1 MKPRGLLTLAMAL
14 QAVVTAAALLASYA
28 LIRTAQPHEFGP
40 AQILALLASGGVALV
55 LARFCARRVESR
67 QSKQAAA
74 QMAGEAEL
82 RAALAQSERQTQAVI
97 ETAFD
102 AFVQTDEDGIVVSW
116 SPQAEALS
124 GWTRAEAI
132 GRDVVDLVVAEPLRD
147 AFRQRMTQRLPELS
161 ESPIGIRFEASLI
174 HRNGDQILIEASS
187 TALRRGGSYVVNTFV
202 RDVTQKRAAEEQLIQ
217 AQKMEAVGQLTGG
230 IAHEFNNMLTVITG
244 TIEILAEAVRNDPH
258 LSTITKLI
266 SEAAD
271 RGATLTSSL
280 LSFARKQ
287 SLLPSEIDVNE
298 LIEEVARLL
307 LATFDKKIEIATKLN
322 REAWPALVDK
332 GQLSSALL
340 NLALN
345 ARDAMADGGKL
356 TIMTSNVVFGL
367 RDAAA
372 AGVGYAGDYV
382 EIAIADTGTGIAQSN
397 LGRIF
402 DPFFSTKEVGKGTGL
417 GLSMVFGFVKQS
429 GGSIKVSSEEGRG
442 TTFRI
447 YLPKAETGTGRA
459 TGDSVHRMVGGH
471 ETILC
476 VEDDREVRKYVTV
489 QLESLGYKV
498 IVAAGAVEAL
508 AIAAEGT
515 PFDLLFSD
523 IVMPGGMNGR
533 ELAERLVAA
542 RPSLRVLLTSGYA
555 YDSLHAQ
562 DRAGHGVPL
571 LTKPYRKAELAR
583 MLRRCLDTA
592 VDAVGDPIPLPYSV
606 QPEVDRFLRKQASD
620 ENGATR
626 SKK

>member
-1 MKPRGLLTLAMAL
+1 MNLRGLLTLAMAL
-14 QAVVTAAALLASYA
+14 QAVGTAAVLLASEVFA
-28 LIRTAQPHEFGP
+28 GTAGPRAFGA
-40 AQILALLASGGVALV
+40 AQILALLASGVIAAL
-55 LARFCARRVESR
+55 LARFCAHRIERR
-67 QSKQAAA
+67 QKKLADAH
-74 QMAGEAEL
+74 MAGEAEA
-82 RAALAQSERQTQAVI
+82 RRALAESERQTQAVI
-97 ETAFD
+97 GTALD
-102 AFVQTDEDGIVVSW
+102 AFVQIDEGGIVVSW

-132 GRDVVDLVVAEPLRD
+132 GRDVVDLVVAGPLRS
-147 AFRQRMTQRLPELS
+147 AFRQRMQRRLSELS
-161 ESPIGIRFEASLI
+161 ETPIGMRFEAVMV
-174 HRNGDQILIEASS
+174 HRNGDEILIEASS
-187 TALRRGGSYVVNTFV
+187 TSFRLGERHLINTFA
-202 RDVTQKRAAEEQLIQ
+202 RDVTRKRVTEEQLIQ

-244 TIEILAEAVRNDPH
+244 TIEILADAVKDDPH
-258 LSTITKLI
+258 LSPIAKLI

-271 RGATLTSSL
+271 RGAMLTSSL

-287 SLLPSEIDVNE
+287 SLLPTEIDVNE

-307 LATFDKKIEIATKLN
+307 LATFDKNIEIATRLD
-322 REAWPALVDK
+322 REVWPALVDR

-340 NLALN
+340 NLAIN

-356 TIMTSNVVFGL
+356 TMTTSNVVFGV

-382 EIAIADTGTGIAQSN
+382 EIAITDTGTGIPQSN

-447 YLPKAETGTGRA
+447 YLPKAETGARRGS
-459 TGDSVHRMVGGH
+459 GESEHRMVGGH

-476 VEDDREVRKYVTV
+476 VEDDGDVRKYVTV
-489 QLESLGYKV
+489 QLESLGYRV
-498 IVAAGAVEAL
+498 IGAANANEAI

-515 PFDLLFSD
+515 PFDLLFTD
-523 IVMPGGMNGR
+523 IVMAGGMNGG

-542 RPSLRVLLTSGYA
+542 RPSLRVLFTSGYA

-562 DRAGHGVPL
+562 GRAGHGAPL

-583 MLRRCLDTA
+583 MLRRCFDTA
-592 VDAVGDPIPLPYSV
+592 VDSVGDPIPLPYSV

-620 ENGATR
+620 EDGPTR
-626 SKK
+626 S

>member
-1 MKPRGLLTLAMAL
+1 MKLRGLLTLAMAL
-14 QAVVTAAALLASYA
+14 QAVGTAAALLVSDVFAGA
-28 LIRTAQPHEFGP
+28 AGPRAPGAAQV
-40 AQILALLASGGVALV
+40 LALLASGGGALV
-55 LARFCARRVESR
+55 LALFCASR
-67 QSKQAAA
+67 IEGRQKRLAAA
-74 QMAGEAEL
+74 QMAGEAAAH
-82 RAALAQSERQTQAVI
+82 RALAESERQTQAVI
-97 ETAFD
+97 ATAFD
-102 AFVQTDEDGIVVSW
+102 AFVQTDENGIVVSW

-147 AFRQRMTQRLPELS
+147 AFRQRMTRRLPELS
-161 ESPIGIRFEASLI
+161 ETPNGIRFEASLI

-187 TALRRGGSYVVNTFV
+187 TALRRSEGYVVNTFV
-202 RDVTQKRAAEEQLIQ
+202 KDVTQKRAAEEQLIQ

-244 TIEILAEAVRNDPH
+244 TIEILADAVKNDPH

-298 LIEEVARLL
+298 LIEEVTRLL
-307 LATFDKKIEIATKLN
+307 LATFDKRIEIVTKLD
-322 REAWPALVDK
+322 ESVWPALVDK

-345 ARDAMADGGKL
+345 ARDAMTNGGRL
-356 TIMTSNVVFGL
+356 TITTSNVVYGV

-382 EIAIADTGTGIAQSN
+382 EIAISDTGIGIAQSN

-429 GGSIKVSSEEGRG
+429 GGSIKVSSTEGRG

-447 YLPKAETGTGRA
+447 YLPKAETGASRA
-459 TGDSVHRMVGGH
+459 PGDSAHRMVGGH

-476 VEDDREVRKYVTV
+476 VEDDRDVRQYVAV

-498 IVAAGAVEAL
+498 IIAAGATEAL

-515 PFDLLFSD
+515 PFDLLFTD
-523 IVMPGGMNGR
+523 IVMGGGMNGR

-562 DRAGHGVPL
+562 GRAGHGAPL

-592 VDAVGDPIPLPYSV
+592 VDSVGDPIPLPYSV

-620 ENGATR
+620 EDGTTR
-626 SKK
+626 SRK

>member
-1 MKPRGLLTLAMAL
+1 MKLRGVLTLAMAL

-28 LIRTAQPHEFGP
+28 LPRTAEPQAFGP
-40 AQILALLASGGVALV
+40 AQLIALLASGIIALL
-55 LARFCARRVESR
+55 LALYCARRIESR
-67 QSKQAAA
+67 QKKLAEW
-74 QMAGEAEL
+74 QMAGDTEAR
-82 RAALAQSERQTQAVI
+82 RAHAESERQTQAVI
-97 ETAFD
+97 ATALD
-102 AFVQTDEDGIVVSW
+102 AFVQTDENGILVSW

-124 GWTRAEAI
+124 GWTRAEAV
-132 GRDVVDLVVAEPLRD
+132 GRDVVDLVIAEPLRD
-147 AFRQRMTQRLPELS
+147 AFRLRVKRRMSELS
-161 ESPIGIRFEASLI
+161 EAPGGMRFEVVMV
-174 HRNGDQILIEASS
+174 HRNGDEILVEASS
-187 TALRRGGSYVVNTFV
+187 TGLRLDGRYIVNTFA
-202 RDVTQKRAAEEQLIQ
+202 RDVTRKRAAEEQLIQ

-244 TIEILAEAVRNDPH
+244 TIEILAEAVKNDPH

-271 RGATLTSSL
+271 RGAALTSSL

-307 LATFDKKIEIATKLN
+307 LATFDKTIEIAIKLDH
-322 REAWPALVDK
+322 EVWPALVDK

-345 ARDAMADGGKL
+345 ARDAMAGGGKL
-356 TIMTSNVVFGL
+356 TITTSNVVFGV

-382 EIAIADTGTGIAQSN
+382 EIAITDTGTGIPQSN

-429 GGSIKVSSEEGRG
+429 GGGIKVFSEEGRG

-447 YLPKAETGTGRA
+447 YLPKAETGAHRA
-459 TGDSVHRMVGGH
+459 TGDSAHRMVGGH
-471 ETILC
+471 ETVLC
-476 VEDDREVRKYVTV
+476 VEDDHDVRNYMTL
-489 QLESLGYKV
+489 QLRSLGYKV
-498 IVAAGAVEAL
+498 ITAANAAEAL

-515 PFDLLFSD
+515 PFDLLFTD
-523 IVMPGGMNGR
+523 IVMAGGMNGQ

-555 YDSLHAQ
+555 YDSLHAPG
-562 DRAGHGVPL
+562 RAGHGAPL

-592 VDAVGDPIPLPYSV
+592 VDSVGDPIPLPYSV
-606 QPEVDRFLRKQASD
+606 QPEVDRFLRKQTSD
-620 ENGATR
+620 EIGTTR
-626 SKK
+626 SRK